1 MPKLVSE
8 IRITLRITATYFS
21 NQLKMESLN
30 QELNPEN
37 ELKHQKLT
45 QTNQKTVDKL
55 SSEIENFKAKLPK
68 YPRVILITF
77 QLKED
82 KKFTKILNIENPKVD
97 LKYCEI
103 DQTNLFAYIKTGLT
117 QGDFSQVTI
126 EILR

>member
-30 QELNPEN
+30 QEPSPEN
-37 ELKHQKLT
+37 VLKHQKLN
-45 QTNQKTVDKL
+45 QTNQKIEEKL
-55 SSEIENFKAKLPK
+55 TDEIEKIKLKLPK
-68 YPRVILITF
+68 NPRVIIVTF
-77 QLKED
+77 QQKED
-82 KKFTKILNIENPKVD
+82 KKFTKIVNVENPKVD

-103 DQTNLFAYIKTGLT
+103 GQTNFFAYIKTGLT
-117 QGDFSQVTI
+117 HGDFSQVTI

>member
-21 NQLKMESLN
+21 NQLKKESLN
-30 QELNPEN
+30 QEPSPEN
-37 ELKHQKLT
+37 VLKHQKLK
-45 QTNQKTVDKL
+45 QTNQKIEEKL
-55 SSEIENFKAKLPK
+55 TDEIEKIKLKLPK
-68 YPRVILITF
+68 NPRVIIVTF
-77 QLKED
+77 QQKED
-82 KKFTKILNIENPKVD
+82 KKFTKIVNVENPKVD

-103 DQTNLFAYIKTGLT
+103 GQTNFFAYIKTGLT